1 MSIIRPIRSL
11 TVAPIVVIVAAAAL
25 SACGSDGSDVATAPP
40 ADAAATPTAS
50 DAASDSSG
58 EAAESA
64 TAEPS
69 ATATTIEVTTLDNTF
84 VEEQVNVAVGTEVV
98 WKNGGRNDHD
108 IVPVVE
114 GAGWGVGTD
123 GFHPGDAYS
132 YVFTEPGEYPYYCTI
147 HGTADVGMTGT
158 IIVT

>member
-1 MSIIRPIRSL
+1 MSVTRPIRSL
-11 TVAPIVVIVAAAAL
+11 SLVAIITAAAL
-25 SACGSDGSDVATAPP
+25 SACGADGSDLATAPP
-40 ADAAATPTAS
+40 VDAAAAQTAS

-58 EAAESA
+58 ETAESG
-64 TAEPS
+64 TAEPT

-84 VEEQVNVAVGTEVV
+84 VEEQVNVAVGTEVI